1 MAHQASRAKK
11 HSKRSAKQQPSRERV
26 REYFDRAMLEN
37 QPRLTDLIPKSIWA
51 YLAMFLLGG
60 ISIYACQQAFI
71 HTRALDTAEFPKH
84 LFDVNG
90 TGNIANWCMSVM
102 LLLLSVGAVFVYLL
116 RRHKADDYKGRYRL
130 WLYLAGIAGFLS
142 FDVATGAHQI
152 LAVPLAGIT
161 MPAPWDQASMWW
173 MVVIALTVFYMAAR
187 LLIEFKSRPG
197 MLMLLSMAVM
207 VLITAACSRLG
218 GVIGESA
225 LTTDVAQSTLAMSSI
240 LVVCLMTWLN
250 ARKVYLDAQQGRA
263 SEGRSLKIHRDR
275 SGLTETR
282 AADQENL
289 AEQDPQWDDWDE
301 LGDEE
306 AAEAEQE
313 YVEYVE
319 YAEDELDDLDD
330 LDELDSLEQGQAD
343 EEPHEEVESEYAV
356 EQEYTEDEEYAE
368 VEEEAEEEEHAEE
381 EEEAVEYESAV
392 DEYDESE
399 SEQEAQSHQDE
410 EVVYS
415 AYATESSES
424 EASHTSTVYESPD
437 DEPQQSTLLIPPSD
451 QAVEHEPFDEDAF
464 WEQYDLTKMSR
475 KQLKTMRKKLNRLK
489 RKHAERQRAA

>member
-1 MAHQASRAKK
+1 MAHQATRAKK
-11 HSKRSAKQQPSRERV
+11 HSNRSAKQQSSRERV

-37 QPRLTDLIPKSIWA
+37 QPRLTDLIPKSVWA

-84 LFDVNG
+84 LFDVTG

-130 WLYLAGIAGFLS
+130 WLYLAGFAGFLS

-173 MVVIALTVFYMAAR
+173 MVVIASTAFYLTAR

-225 LTTDVAQSTLAMSSI
+225 LTTDVAQSALVMSSI
-240 LVVCLMTWLN
+240 LLICLMTWLN
-250 ARKVYLDAQQGRA
+250 ARRVYLDAQQGRA
-263 SEGRSLKIHRDR
+263 SERRSLEINRDR
-275 SGLTETR
+275 GGLTETR
-282 AADQENL
+282 AADEENL
-289 AEQDPQWDDWDE
+289 AESDPQWDDWDE

-306 AAEAEQE
+306 SGEAEQ
-313 YVEYVE
+313 EYVE

-330 LDELDSLEQGQAD
+330 LDELDSLEQEQAD
-343 EEPHEEVESEYAV
+343 EEPYEEVESECAV
-356 EQEYTEDEEYAE
+356 
-368 VEEEAEEEEHAEE
+368 EE
-381 EEEAVEYESAV
+381 EEEEE
-392 DEYDESE
+392 EEE
-399 SEQEAQSHQDE
+399 EDE
-410 EVVYS
+410 E
-415 AYATESSES
+415 
-424 EASHTSTVYESPD
+424 
-437 DEPQQSTLLIPPSD
+437 
-451 QAVEHEPFDEDAF
+451 
-464 WEQYDLTKMSR
+464 
-475 KQLKTMRKKLNRLK
+475 
-489 RKHAERQRAA
+489 

>member
-1 MAHQASRAKK
+1 MAHQATRAKK
-11 HSKRSAKQQPSRERV
+11 HSNRSAKQQSSRERV

-37 QPRLTDLIPKSIWA
+37 QPRLTDLIPKSVWA

-84 LFDVNG
+84 LFDVTG

-130 WLYLAGIAGFLS
+130 WLYLAGFAGFLS

-173 MVVIALTVFYMAAR
+173 LLVIASTVFYLAAR

-225 LTTDVAQSTLAMSSI
+225 LTTDVAQSTLVMSSI

-263 SEGRSLKIHRDR
+263 SEGRSLEIHRDR
-275 SGLTETR
+275 RGLTETR
-282 AADQENL
+282 AAVEENL
-289 AEQDPQWDDWDE
+289 AEQDPQWDDWGE

-306 AAEAEQE
+306 SGEAEQD

-330 LDELDSLEQGQAD
+330 LDELDSLEQEQAD
-343 EEPHEEVESEYAV
+343 EEPYEEVESEYAV
-356 EQEYTEDEEYAE
+356 GQE
-368 VEEEAEEEEHAEE
+368 EEEAEEQ
-381 EEEAVEYESAV
+381 EEAVEYESEV
-392 DEYDESE
+392 EEYEESE
-399 SEQEAQSHQDE
+399 FEQEAQLHQDE

-424 EASHTSTVYESPD
+424 EASGTSTVYESPD
-437 DEPQQSTLLIPPSD
+437 GEPQQSKLLIPPSD
-451 QAVEHEPFDEDAF
+451 QAVNHEPFDEDAF
-464 WEQYDLTKMSR
+464 WDQYDLTKMSR

-489 RKHAERQRAA
+489 RKQAERQRAA

>member
-1 MAHQASRAKK
+1 MAHQSTRAKK
-11 HSKRSAKQQPSRERV
+11 HSKLSAKQRSGRERV

-37 QPRLTDLIPKSIWA
+37 QPRLTDLIPKSLWA
-51 YLAMFLLGG
+51 YFAMLLLGG

-71 HTRALDTAEFPKH
+71 HTRSLDTTEFPKH
-84 LFDVNG
+84 LFDLAG

-130 WLYLAGIAGFLS
+130 WLYLAGFAGFLS

-152 LAVPLAGIT
+152 LAVPLAGVT

-173 MVVIALTVFYMAAR
+173 IVVISSSVFYLAAR

-197 MLMLLSMAVM
+197 MLMFLGFAVL
-207 VLITAACSRLG
+207 VLIAAGCSRLG

-225 LTTDVAQSTLAMSSI
+225 ITTDVAQSTLTMSST
-240 LVVCLMTWLN
+240 LLVCLMTWLN

-263 SEGRSLKIHRDR
+263 GEGRPLEIHRDGVNR
-275 SGLTETR
+275 AETGSEV
-282 AADQENL
+282 AEQPEETL
-289 AEQDPQWDDWDE
+289 VEQDPQWDDWDE
-301 LGDEE
+301 LDDEE
-306 AAEAEQE
+306 DDENREVQQE

-319 YAEDELDDLDD
+319 DELDD
-330 LDELDSLEQGQAD
+330 LDELDDSEQEQAD
-343 EEPHEEVESEYAV
+343 EELYEDVESEYTV
-356 EQEYTEDEEYAE
+356 EEEYIEEDSEDEMEYESEVDESKLEEDEES
-368 VEEEAEEEEHAEE
+368 
-381 EEEAVEYESAV
+381 EYGQGTQP
-392 DEYDESE
+392 
-399 SEQEAQSHQDE
+399 QEDE

-415 AYATESSES
+415 AYATESPEPEVSGD
-424 EASHTSTVYESPD
+424 AAAYETPD
-437 DEPQQSTLLIPPSD
+437 DEPQQSTLLIPPHHQS
-451 QAVEHEPFDEDAF
+451 VEHEPFDEDAF
-464 WEQYDLTKMSR
+464 WDQYDLTKMSR